1 MIGVFVKLP
10 HVLYMHK
17 MYINMG
23 LILVSV
29 SFLNKSVIPVL
40 TDMDWEDSILA
51 NISSG
56 LWY

>member
-1 MIGVFVKLP
+1 MIGVFAKLP
-10 HVLYMHK
+10 RVLYMHK

-29 SFLNKSVIPVL
+29 SFLNKSVISVL

-56 LWY
+56 VWY